1 MELRYK
7 NRNQWTK
14 IYSGLLCENIIQA
27 LARGVIVEALVEI
40 GDLYGVALQVHD
52 EIVSVV
58 PTSVVEEAKKAVTAI
73 MVKPVPWLPGC
84 PIACETESGPSYGTA
99 K

>member
-1 MELRYK
+1 MELRYLD
-7 NRNQWTK
+7 RNQWKK

-40 GDLYGVALQVHD
+40 GDLYGVVLQAHD
-52 EIVSVV
+52 ELVSIV
-58 PTSVVEEAKKAVTAI
+58 PTSMAETAKHTINSI
-73 MVKPVPWLPGC
+73 MVKPVPYLPGL
-84 PIACETESGPSYGTA
+84 PIACETKYGPSYGAA